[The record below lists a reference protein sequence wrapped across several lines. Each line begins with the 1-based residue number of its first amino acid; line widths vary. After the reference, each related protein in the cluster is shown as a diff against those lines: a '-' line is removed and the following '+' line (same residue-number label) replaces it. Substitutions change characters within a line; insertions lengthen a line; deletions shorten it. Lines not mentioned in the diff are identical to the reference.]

1 MAPKGEAWDEAVARW
16 RRLGTDPGA
25 RYDAEVRLDVSR
37 LEPQITWGTDPGMV
51 TPVTGSVPEAPA
63 GSPAARAVEYMG
75 IAPESRMQGQPV
87 DLVFVGSCTN
97 SRLTDLRDAASVLD
111 GRKVAPGVRMLVV
124 PGSQAIKRKAEAEGL
139 HRIFEAAGAE
149 WHESGCSLCIAM
161 NGDRARPGE
170 VVVSTS
176 NRNFEGRQ
184 GTGARTLLASPLTA
198 AAAAVAGVVTDP
210 RPYLSSHRRIA

>member
-1 MAPKGEAWDEAVARW
+1 M
-16 RRLGTDPGA
+16 
-25 RYDAEVRLDVSR
+25 SR

-51 TPVTGSVPEAPA
+51 TPITGSVPVAPE

-75 IAPESRMQGQPV
+75 LAPESCLQGQPV

-97 SRLTDLRDAASVLD
+97 SRLTDLRDAARVLE
-111 GRKVAPGVRMLVV
+111 GRKLAPGVRMLVV
-124 PGSQAIKRKAEAEGL
+124 PGSQATKREAEAEGL
-139 HRIFEAAGAE
+139 RRIFEAAGAE

-184 GTGARTLLASPLTA
+184 GPGARTFLASPVTA

-210 RPYLSSHRRIA
+210 RPYLNSQRRIA